1 MKTHPMLKY
10 IKEEG
15 PSGPRM
21 PLIMCPGCGAGQVLN
36 YILRAVDGLI
46 QDEDI
51 NEKEIN
57 FISGVGCSARL
68 TSHYLRFDSGWTI
81 HGRTMAIATGVQL
94 ANPNLKT
101 IVITGDGDGAAI
113 GGNHLIHAC
122 RRNMDM
128 TIVCVN
134 NGLYGM
140 TGGQVSPTTPV
151 GQRTTTSV
159 YGNVEDAFDLCKL
172 TQSAGATYV
181 ARWTTAHPLQV
192 IKSIRKGIK
201 KKGAS
206 FIDIL
211 SQCPVHFKKTPV
223 TMYREMKEITTPITK
238 SAEGDGKLP
247 VGEFCDIEKPDWYE
261 RYSTVLE
268 QIRMKYEVENE
279 STSFE

>member
-1 MKTHPMLKY
+1 MKAHPMLKY
-10 IKEEG
+10 IREEG
-15 PSGPRM
+15 PAGPRL
-21 PLIMCPGCGAGQVLN
+21 PFIMCPGCGAGQILN
-36 YILRAVDGLI
+36 YTLRAVDGLI
-46 QDEDI
+46 KDEEMEQDDF
-51 NEKEIN
+51 N

-68 TSHYLRFDSGWTI
+68 TSHYLHFDSGWTI
-81 HGRTMAIATGVQL
+81 HGRAMAIATGVQL
-94 ANPNLKT
+94 ANPKLKT

-128 TIVCVN
+128 TIICIN

-172 TQSAGATYV
+172 AQSAGATYV

-192 IKSIRKGIK
+192 IRAIKKGIK

-223 TMYREMKEITTPITK
+223 AMYREMKEITTPVNK
-238 SAEGDGKLP
+238 SVEDDGKLP

-261 RYSTVLE
+261 RYSKVLD
-268 QIRMKYEVENE
+268 QIRIKYEVENE
-279 STSFE
+279 SASFE